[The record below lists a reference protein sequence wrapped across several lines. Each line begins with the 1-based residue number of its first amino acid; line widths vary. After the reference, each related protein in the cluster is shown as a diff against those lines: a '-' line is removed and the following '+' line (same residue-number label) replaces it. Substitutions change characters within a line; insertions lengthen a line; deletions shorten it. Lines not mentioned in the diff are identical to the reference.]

1 MKTILATLSASI
13 SELKRNPSALLQE
26 AEGNPIIILNHN
38 KPAAYLISAE
48 TYESMFDFIDD
59 YELGEIIKQRQ
70 DEKSE
75 AIEVLVDDL

>member
-48 TYESMFDFIDD
+48 TYEAMFDLVDD
-59 YELGEIIKQRQ
+59 HALGEIIKQRQ
-70 DEKSE
+70 GEKSK
-75 AIEVLVDDL
+75 AVEVLVDDL

>member
-38 KPAAYLISAE
+38 RPAAYLISAE
-48 TYESMFDFIDD
+48 TYEAMFDLIDD
-59 YELGEIIKQRQ
+59 HALGEIIKQRQ

-75 AIEVLVDDL
+75 AVEVFVDDL

>member
-38 KPAAYLISAE
+38 RPAAYLISAE
-48 TYESMFDFIDD
+48 IYEAMLDIIDD
-59 YELGEIIKQRQ
+59 HELGEIIKQRQ
-70 DEKSE
+70 EEKSE
-75 AIEVLVDDL
+75 AVEVLVDDL

>member
-48 TYESMFDFIDD
+48 TYEAMFDLIDD
-59 YELGEIIKQRQ
+59 HELGEIIKQRQ
-70 DEKSE
+70 NEKSK
-75 AIEVLVDDL
+75 AVEVLMDDL

>member
-38 KPAAYLISAE
+38 RPAAYLIPAE
-48 TYESMFDFIDD
+48 TYEAMLDFIDD
-59 YELGEIIKQRQ
+59 HELGVIIKQRQ

-75 AIEVLVDDL
+75 AV